1 MRKIV
6 NLRSRLY
13 QNDPQRNVETPG
25 AQSGGTRHDVL
36 LQAMLDDLDWQ
47 RFFRRCERR
56 ANLLQSGLVHIVGN
70 GWKGLPSLRFH
81 SLARVWVRQ
90 HPGYPNDID
99 AALGVAIE
107 LPDQDDEYAVADDRA
122 DARFLRYLPVEV
134 DGKRT
139 GWRMDLTDRGGTVFA
154 TYAGEALRK
163 GDADRP
169 YLPFLPLVKVDVCDG
184 DEFYPVGN
192 DGLVD
197 EALAIALR
205 EADMGA
211 ALSLAALPMLQAR
224 GYSED
229 DAASIS
235 VGPGKVVHH
244 GDPEARLEW
253 LSAQTDWEAIDAVN
267 ERNLKR
273 FLITEGVPPT
283 EADLEPEWR
292 SGRALH
298 AARQMLYE
306 ERADAMDRWRDHEQA
321 VFAKLARFN
330 RWWFGDMGAQPT
342 MAADW
347 ATVDWRAYKLKVTF
361 PNPGPLLSEEERDEL
376 WQKRIA
382 AGLATAEE
390 YRQKVLGETPAR

>member
-1 MRKIV
+1 
-6 NLRSRLY
+6 
-13 QNDPQRNVETPG
+13 
-25 AQSGGTRHDVL
+25 
-36 LQAMLDDLDWQ
+36 
-47 RFFRRCERR
+47 
-56 ANLLQSGLVHIVGN
+56 
-70 GWKGLPSLRFH
+70 
-81 SLARVWVRQ
+81 
-90 HPGYPNDID
+90 
-99 AALGVAIE
+99 
-107 LPDQDDEYAVADDRA
+107 
-122 DARFLRYLPVEV
+122 
-134 DGKRT
+134 
-139 GWRMDLTDRGGTVFA
+139 
-154 TYAGEALRK
+154 
-163 GDADRP
+163 
-169 YLPFLPLVKVDVCDG
+169 
-184 DEFYPVGN
+184 
-192 DGLVD
+192 
-197 EALAIALR
+197 
-205 EADMGA
+205 MGA